1 MNASD
6 FDSQLLKA
14 ELERLLTMFES
25 NKTDE
30 GLIKAATKMT
40 TRLQNIKTP
49 MQLCQLCI
57 GDGSLNVRHS
67 RAIHVQPTSVGRRR
81 EGASRGSARHRSGRH
96 LLLSPFRQTPAAV
109 TVQADP

>member
-1 MNASD
+1 MSRPTDASD

-14 ELERLLTMFES
+14 EFERLLTMIES

-30 GLIKAATKMT
+30 GLMKAAKKLT

-49 MQLCQLCI
+49 MQLYQFSV
-57 GDGSLNVRHS
+57 GDGSHNVRHS

-81 EGASRGSARHRSGRH
+81 EGASRGSARYRSGRP
-96 LLLSPFRQTPAAV
+96 LAAV
-109 TVQADP
+109 DDQSIWH